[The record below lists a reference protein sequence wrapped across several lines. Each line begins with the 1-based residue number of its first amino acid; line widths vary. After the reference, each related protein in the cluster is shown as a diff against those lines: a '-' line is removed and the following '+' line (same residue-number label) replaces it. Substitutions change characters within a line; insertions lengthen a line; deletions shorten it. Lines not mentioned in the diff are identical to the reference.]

1 MRHTIDEAASLV
13 GRTRRSL
20 YRAMNESRL
29 VYSLGHDDRRYIDTT
44 ELLRVYGAFEAP
56 SQDVTP
62 QMSHGV
68 TVPDGLGEIIAKAV
82 AKAVAEAVEP
92 LRKEIELL
100 RLENAEQRLIE
111 HKPEGVVPENDTQPP
126 MADRSASLVET
137 PAPPLRADPQI
148 EGVPVKPQ
156 SFADLLAGMK

>member
-68 TVPDGLGEIIAKAV
+68 TVPDGLGEIIARAV
-82 AKAVAEAVEP
+82 GKAVAEAVEP

-111 HKPEGVVPENDTQPP
+111 HKPDRPAP
-126 MADRSASLVET
+126 MVET
-137 PAPPLRADPQI
+137 PTPPAVIDPQI
-148 EGVPVKPQ
+148 EGEPVKPQ

>member
-20 YRAMNESRL
+20 YRAMDDSRL
-29 VYSLGHDDRRYIDTT
+29 SWVPGDDGRRYIDTT
-44 ELLRVYGAFEAP
+44 ELLRAYGAFKAP

-62 QMSHGV
+62 EMSHGV
-68 TVPDGLGEIIAKAV
+68 TVPDDLGEIIAKAV
-82 AKAVAEAVEP
+82 AKAVADAVEP

-111 HKPEGVVPENDTQPP
+111 HKPGEVLKNEEIQPASQDVMPE
-126 MADRSASLVET
+126 
-137 PAPPLRADPQI
+137 
-148 EGVPVKPQ
+148 KPQ
-156 SFADLLAGMK
+156 SFADLLAGLK

>member
-20 YRAMNESRL
+20 YRAMTEGRL
-29 VYSLGHDDRRYIDTT
+29 AYGLEADGRRYIDTT
-44 ELLRVYGAFEAP
+44 ELLRVYGAFDPP
-56 SQDVTP
+56 SQSVTP
-62 QMSHGV
+62 EMSHGV
-68 TVPDGLGEIIAKAV
+68 TVPEDLGEIIARAV
-82 AKAVAEAVEP
+82 AKAVVEAVEP

-111 HKPEGVVPENDTQPP
+111 HKP
-126 MADRSASLVET
+126 DRSAENLADHQ
-137 PAPPLRADPQI
+137 PAMQDGAP
-148 EGVPVKPQ
+148 EKPQ

>member
-44 ELLRVYGAFEAP
+44 ELLRVYGAFKVP

-62 QMSHGV
+62 EMSHGV
-68 TVPDGLGEIIAKAV
+68 TVPDDLGEIIAKAV
-82 AKAVAEAVEP
+82 AKAVAYAVEP

-111 HKPEGVVPENDTQPP
+111 HKPE
-126 MADRSASLVET
+126 RSAENF
-137 PAPPLRADPQI
+137 ADPQVI
-148 EGVPVKPQ
+148 EPDDPWGDIFDSLNSK
-156 SFADLLAGMK
+156 K

>member
-13 GRTRRSL
+13 CRTRRSL
-20 YRAMNESRL
+20 YRAMTEGRL
-29 VYSLGHDDRRYIDTT
+29 AYGLEADGRRYIDTT
-44 ELLRVYGAFEAP
+44 ELLRVYGAFDPP
-56 SQDVTP
+56 SQSVTP
-62 QMSHGV
+62 EMSHGV
-68 TVPDGLGEIIAKAV
+68 TVSEDLGEIIARAV

-111 HKPEGVVPENDTQPP
+111 HKPDRPAENLADHQPAMQDEAPE
-126 MADRSASLVET
+126 
-137 PAPPLRADPQI
+137 
-148 EGVPVKPQ
+148 KPQ